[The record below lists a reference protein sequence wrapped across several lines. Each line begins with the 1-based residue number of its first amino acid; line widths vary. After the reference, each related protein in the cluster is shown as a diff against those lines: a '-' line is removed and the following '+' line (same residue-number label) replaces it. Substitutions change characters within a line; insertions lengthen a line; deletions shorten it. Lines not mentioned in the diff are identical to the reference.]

1 MEVGNADVSAHT
13 TDPDNGNGNSRATVA
28 LVDAKVDGLKE
39 LIRAEFGDVRRQLS
53 GLGPLTAKVE
63 GQGDRLLML
72 EGRVA
77 SLERTNEN
85 ELSNNERRKNYL
97 TVHLPSLLIG
107 LLGVL
112 AAILVTVIK

>member
-1 MEVGNADVSAHT
+1 MSTHDEPAEQ
-13 TDPDNGNGNSRATVA
+13 NGRATVA

-39 LIRAEFGDVRRQLS
+39 LIRAEFADVRRQLS

-63 GQGDRLLML
+63 GQGDRLLMV

-77 SLERTNEN
+77 TLERQNETQ
-85 ELSNNERRKNYL
+85 LSNNERRKNYL

-112 AAILVTVIK
+112 GAVLAVVLR